1 MKKEFYPIDLHTH
14 SNWADGSCTPREIA
28 ERAKKKGI
36 THIALSDCMNL
47 GGLDEFHNA
56 CSKLGIVSIP
66 SIELLTFY
74 DNDEVE
80 LLLYGNG
87 IFDNQMKAL
96 IGESNHAAE
105 ILVLMYIGF
114 LRSKGFSVSE
124 KDIDAYFN
132 LPKKRTKCLYYVN
145 EYLRRKNNIP
155 QNSIGS
161 LIREAKLRHID
172 RADIYQATLPRVQGV
187 LRTAKKLNIISCY
200 TYPGVAALRRSR
212 FRNTDYKTELGLILQ
227 ESLLL
232 KSMGLDGIEARYP
245 DHTADTEHILL
256 EHAQNNDLLII
267 GGSGFHGDGEGE
279 HKPGLS
285 LGCKGMN
292 QAEYDVFTKSYI
304 NYACLHY

>member
-1 MKKEFYPIDLHTH
+1 MEKEFYPIDLHTH
-14 SNWADGSCTPREIA
+14 SNWTDGSCSPSEIA
-28 ERAKKKGI
+28 ERAKRKGI

-47 GGLDEFHNA
+47 GGFDKFQEA
-56 CSKLGIVSIP
+56 CLKLEIVSIP
-66 SIELLTFY
+66 AIEILTFY
-74 DNDEVE
+74 DTDEVE

-87 IFDNQMKAL
+87 IFDNQMKIL
-96 IGESNHAAE
+96 IDESNHAAE
-105 ILVLMYIGF
+105 VLVCMYMGF
-114 LRSKGFSVSE
+114 LRSNGFIVSE
-124 KDIDAYFN
+124 KDIDTYFN

-155 QNSIGS
+155 QSVIGS
-161 LIREAKLRHID
+161 FIREARLRHID
-172 RADIYQATLPRVQGV
+172 RADIYQTTLPRVQDV
-187 LRTAKKLNIISCY
+187 LHIAKKLNVISCY

-212 FRNTDYKTELGLILQ
+212 FRKTDYITEVDLILR

-245 DHTADTEHILL
+245 EHITDTEDVFLA
-256 EHAQNNDLLII
+256 HAQKNNLLII

-292 QAEYDVFTKSYI
+292 QSEFDTFEKK
-304 NYACLHY
+304 LH